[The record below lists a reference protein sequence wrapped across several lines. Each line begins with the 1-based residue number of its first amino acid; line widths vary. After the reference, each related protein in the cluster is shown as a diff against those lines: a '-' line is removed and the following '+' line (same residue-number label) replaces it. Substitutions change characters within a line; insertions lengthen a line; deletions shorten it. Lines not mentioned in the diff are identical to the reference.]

1 MDDRNTEKKT
11 KNASEIENI
20 EEREKER
27 TFNNN
32 WDFFAHK

>member
-11 KNASEIENI
+11 QNASEIENI
-20 EEREKER
+20 EERER